1 MILHLDTVSFGYTK
15 DRLVLYDVSLSVDQG
30 EFLVITGPNGAGK
43 STILKLFNGILKPT
57 SGTVTVDALDT
68 HTTTTSTLAS
78 HIAVTFQN
86 PSDQIFS
93 SSVRG
98 EIAFGPNILGRANA
112 DELVDSSMDLLGLKP
127 YESKHPYDLSAAHR
141 RLLTIASAVA
151 TDAPILAFDEPTTS
165 LSQPERAILSGA
177 FEELV
182 RKQRAFVIVSHD
194 LEFFLP
200 LATRLV
206 ALNEGRIV
214 YSGDPG
220 AFVDDQSLVETAGI
234 RLPLSLRLKKIAD
247 LRAGE

>member
-68 HTTTTSTLAS
+68 QTTTTSTLAS

-98 EIAFGPNILGRANA
+98 EIAFGPNILGRPNA
-112 DELVDSSMDLLGLKP
+112 DELVDRSMDLLGLKP

-165 LSQPERAILSGA
+165 LSQPERLILMQA
-177 FEELV
+177 FKALAEKERTLIV
-182 RKQRAFVIVSHD
+182 VSHD
-194 LEFFLP
+194 LEFFVP
-200 LATRLV
+200 IMTRLI
-206 ALNEGRIV
+206 ALKHGNIV
-214 YSGDPG
+214 HTG
-220 AFVDDQSLVETAGI
+220 APQDLLNIPSLADRAGI
-234 RLPLSLRLKKIAD
+234 TIPLSLRIQQMCNP
-247 LRAGE
+247 